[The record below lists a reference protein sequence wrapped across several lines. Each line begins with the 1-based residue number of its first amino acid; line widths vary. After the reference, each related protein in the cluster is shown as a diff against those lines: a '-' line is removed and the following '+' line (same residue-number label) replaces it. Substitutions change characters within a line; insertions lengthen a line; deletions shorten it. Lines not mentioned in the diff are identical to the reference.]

1 MNLRSSPADI
11 ASADRQRSITGIDQ
25 LSSLRL
31 NRRAN
36 TPLFKQ
42 IAAQLRQQIEQGT
55 LHLGDVIPGER
66 ELAES
71 LDVSRMTLRAAID
84 ELVDEGLL
92 LRQRGRGTVV
102 AHVRINKQAQ
112 VMGFM
117 SFSEEMHSRG
127 LEPSSRIL
135 AFKSEVADAG
145 VAAQL
150 DLPLGAQ
157 VILLKRVRLAN
168 GEPMALER
176 CYVPY
181 ERFRR
186 LLNFDLST
194 RSLYDILEKE
204 FDTRPTLC
212 EETVEAIALAAPEA
226 RELRVKRGSPA
237 LLVTRVTRDARGAL
251 IEAEQTT
258 YRSDRYRMV
267 FIRQR

>member
-1 MNLRSSPADI
+1 MRPPAP
-11 ASADRQRSITGIDQ
+11 AADYAVPRLPAHVGLDQ
-25 LSSLRL
+25 FSQLHVSRGSE
-31 NRRAN
+31 
-36 TPLFKQ
+36 TPIFKQ
-42 IAAQLRQQIEQGT
+42 IAQQLRGQIEQGV
-55 LHLGDVIPGER
+55 LRFGDVIPGER

-157 VILLKRVRLAN
+157 VILLKRVRL
-168 GEPMALER
+168 
-176 CYVPY
+176 
-181 ERFRR
+181 
-186 LLNFDLST
+186 
-194 RSLYDILEKE
+194 
-204 FDTRPTLC
+204 
-212 EETVEAIALAAPEA
+212 
-226 RELRVKRGSPA
+226 
-237 LLVTRVTRDARGAL
+237 
-251 IEAEQTT
+251 
-258 YRSDRYRMV
+258 
-267 FIRQR
+267 